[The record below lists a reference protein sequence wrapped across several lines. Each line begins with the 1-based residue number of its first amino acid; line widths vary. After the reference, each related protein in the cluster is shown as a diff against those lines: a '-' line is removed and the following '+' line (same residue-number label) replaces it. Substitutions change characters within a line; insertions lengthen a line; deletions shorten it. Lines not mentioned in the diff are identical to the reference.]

1 LLFCPVDCFFSL
13 FVMDVPRHYH
23 SLARRQRLEESA
35 SSISADSD
43 TENCCPSN
51 VNFDETLHAGGD
63 RNSPEEIALQRDA
76 RISEEEEEMRLR
88 LRFFFM
94 NPLQKWSVRHRL
106 PWKLLLQFVKIIFV
120 TLQRLL
126 MLLVDQQLVCFGDM
140 RMGHV
145 NFMEE
150 SRTSLRHIFLQ
161 GWDAERDVKAYPPNS
176 GPYAIYSTEE
186 FYSQLTHAVVQY
198 YRLNVTTFGNYE
210 YNSSLLGKSEHYPPM
225 NFCLYQYRRS
235 DIYLLNVSYVFDT
248 TVLKNCA
255 LIDLENDEWL
265 RDDFSI
271 EPLLHSKN
279 MSIQRRKFLAAELS
293 FYLKTVYIRRAS
305 VSDLPDCFL
314 LRPIVRFDNAMHTG
328 QVVVSLDVTAQYLNC
343 KGELYA
349 QGKSGRWKKVF
360 IGLLDIFVMIVCILS
375 LILCIRALL
384 GAHFLRQDAMALFEK
399 IGLRI
404 TVSDQLQFLN
414 LWYVLIVVNDICIL
428 LGTTL
433 KLILEYRV
441 FDSSLLT
448 ATGMLLGIGTLF
460 VWVGVLRYFG
470 LFSQYNILIL
480 TLKRSIPNVM
490 RFMLCA
496 SFLYCGFL
504 FCGWVVIGP
513 YHLKFRSLTIT
524 SSCLFSLI
532 NGDDLFATF
541 TTTSDQNQTVFWFV
555 VIYIYVFI
563 SLFTY
568 VILSLIISI
577 IMDAYEVVKDR
588 YLFKE
593 EPSNLIRF
601 IDQCTDTPNTG
612 RYPRTDSAVFLRCC
626 RNIRKMW
633 NGRTHIWQ
641 VLIEKKNEI
650 KIQMDFV
657 VVLGFCFVCGC
668 EPPAQLF
675 ALHLLIFFISRVSCL
690 WCIVNFWACGLLI
703 WDCSRLHRIVSN

>member
-1 LLFCPVDCFFSL
+1 
-13 FVMDVPRHYH
+13 MDVPRHYH

-35 SSISADSD
+35 SLISADSD
-43 TENCCPSN
+43 TENCCPSSG
-51 VNFDETLHAGGD
+51 NFDETGGD
-63 RNSPEEIALQRDA
+63 RNSLEEIALQRDA
-76 RISEEEEEMRLR
+76 ACFCLSIFDVSKKFSIFDESVFNCIFFRVEWSAEVSHSIALNCAPKGCCALLSCEMARSVSSHSFIEMFSNLNDYTSQNRISEEDEMRLR

-120 TLQRLL
+120 TLQ
-126 MLLVDQQLVCFGDM
+126 LVCFGDM

-150 SRTSLRHIFLQ
+150 SKTSLRHIFLQ

-176 GPYAIYSTEE
+176 GPYAIYSMEE
-186 FYSQLTHAVVQY
+186 FYSQLTHSVVQY
-198 YRLNVTTFGNYE
+198 YRLNMTTFGNYE
-210 YNSSLLGKSEHYPPM
+210 YNSSLVGKSAHYPPM

-248 TVLKNCA
+248 TVLKNCIV
-255 LIDLENDEWL
+255 IDLKNDEWL

-314 LRPIVRFDNAMHTG
+314 LKPIVRFDNAMHTG

-349 QGKSGRWKKVF
+349 QESGRWKKVF
-360 IGLLDIFVMIVCILS
+360 MGLLDIFVMIVCILS

-384 GAHFLRQDAMALFEK
+384 GAHFLRKDTMALFEK
-399 IGLRI
+399 LGLRI
-404 TVSDQLQFLN
+404 TVNDQLQFLN
-414 LWYVLIVVNDICIL
+414 LWYVLIVVNDICIVF
-428 LGTTL
+428 GTAL

-504 FCGWVVIGP
+504 FCGWIVIGP
-513 YHLKFRSLTIT
+513 YHLKFRSLAIT

-601 IDQCTDTPNTG
+601 INQCTDTPNTG

-626 RNIRKMW
+626 RNIRK
-633 NGRTHIWQ
+633 
-641 VLIEKKNEI
+641 
-650 KIQMDFV
+650 
-657 VVLGFCFVCGC
+657 
-668 EPPAQLF
+668 
-675 ALHLLIFFISRVSCL
+675 L
-690 WCIVNFWACGLLI
+690 WTGSV
-703 WDCSRLHRIVSN
+703 R

>member
-1 LLFCPVDCFFSL
+1 MVFEAYAFRFLLVRACFCLSIFDVSKKFS
-13 FVMDVPRHYH
+13 
-23 SLARRQRLEESA
+23 
-35 SSISADSD
+35 I
-43 TENCCPSN
+43 
-51 VNFDETLHAGGD
+51 FDESVFNCIFFRVEWSAEVSH
-63 RNSPEEIALQRDA
+63 SIALNCAPKGCCALLSCEMARSVSSHSFIEMFSNLNDYTSQN
-76 RISEEEEEMRLR
+76 RISEEDEMRLR

-120 TLQRLL
+120 TLQ
-126 MLLVDQQLVCFGDM
+126 LVCFGDM

-150 SRTSLRHIFLQ
+150 SKTSLRHIFLQ
-161 GWDAERDVKAYPPNS
+161 DWDAERDVKAYPPNS
-176 GPYAIYSTEE
+176 GPYAIYSMEE
-186 FYSQLTHAVVQY
+186 FYSQLTHSVVQY
-198 YRLNVTTFGNYE
+198 YRLNMTTFGNYE
-210 YNSSLLGKSEHYPPM
+210 YNSSLVGKSAHYPPM

-248 TVLKNCA
+248 TVLKNCIV
-255 LIDLENDEWL
+255 IDLKNDEWL

-314 LRPIVRFDNAMHTG
+314 LKPIVRFDNAMHTG

-349 QGKSGRWKKVF
+349 QG
-360 IGLLDIFVMIVCILS
+360 VMICFAFLD
-375 LILCIRALL
+375 
-384 GAHFLRQDAMALFEK
+384 FLRWRNNYSFLFFQKDTMALFEK
-399 IGLRI
+399 LGLRI
-404 TVSDQLQFLN
+404 TVNDQLQFLN
-414 LWYVLIVVNDICIL
+414 LWYVLIVVNDICIVF
-428 LGTTL
+428 GTAL

-504 FCGWVVIGP
+504 FCGWIVIGP
-513 YHLKFRSLTIT
+513 YHLKFRSLAIT

-601 IDQCTDTPNTG
+601 INQCTDTPNTG

-626 RNIRKMW
+626 RNIRK
-633 NGRTHIWQ
+633 
-641 VLIEKKNEI
+641 
-650 KIQMDFV
+650 
-657 VVLGFCFVCGC
+657 
-668 EPPAQLF
+668 
-675 ALHLLIFFISRVSCL
+675 L
-690 WCIVNFWACGLLI
+690 WTGSV
-703 WDCSRLHRIVSN
+703 R

>member
-255 LIDLENDEWL
+255 VIDLENDEWL

-271 EPLLHSKN
+271 EPLLHAKN

-314 LRPIVRFDNAMHTG
+314 LKPIVRFDNAMHTG
-328 QVVVSLDVTAQYLNC
+328 QVV
-343 KGELYA
+343 
-349 QGKSGRWKKVF
+349 KV
-360 IGLLDIFVMIVCILS
+360 
-375 LILCIRALL
+375 RALL

-577 IMDAYEVVKDR
+577 IMDAYEVVKVSSDNADR

-633 NGRTHIWQ
+633 NGRSH
-641 VLIEKKNEI
+641 
-650 KIQMDFV
+650 
-657 VVLGFCFVCGC
+657 
-668 EPPAQLF
+668 
-675 ALHLLIFFISRVSCL
+675 
-690 WCIVNFWACGLLI
+690 
-703 WDCSRLHRIVSN
+703 

>member
-255 LIDLENDEWL
+255 VIDLENDEWL

-271 EPLLHSKN
+271 EPLLHAKN

-314 LRPIVRFDNAMHTG
+314 LKPIVRFDNAMHTG
-328 QVVVSLDVTAQYLNC
+328 QVV
-343 KGELYA
+343 
-349 QGKSGRWKKVF
+349 
-360 IGLLDIFVMIVCILS
+360 
-375 LILCIRALL
+375 
-384 GAHFLRQDAMALFEK
+384 DAMALFEK

-577 IMDAYEVVKDR
+577 IMDAYEVVKVSSDNADR

-633 NGRTHIWQ
+633 NGRSH
-641 VLIEKKNEI
+641 
-650 KIQMDFV
+650 
-657 VVLGFCFVCGC
+657 
-668 EPPAQLF
+668 
-675 ALHLLIFFISRVSCL
+675 
-690 WCIVNFWACGLLI
+690 
-703 WDCSRLHRIVSN
+703 

>member
-1 LLFCPVDCFFSL
+1 LFSFSRL
-13 FVMDVPRHYH
+13 VMDVPRHYH

-35 SSISADSD
+35 SLISADSD
-43 TENCCPSN
+43 TENCCPSSG
-51 VNFDETLHAGGD
+51 NFDETEGD
-63 RNSPEEIALQRDA
+63 RNSLEEIALQRDA
-76 RISEEEEEMRLR
+76 RISEEDEMRLR

-120 TLQRLL
+120 TLQ
-126 MLLVDQQLVCFGDM
+126 LVCFGDM

-150 SRTSLRHIFLQ
+150 SKTSLRHIFLQ
-161 GWDAERDVKAYPPNS
+161 DWDAERDVKAYPPNS
-176 GPYAIYSTEE
+176 GPYAIYSMEE
-186 FYSQLTHAVVQY
+186 FYSQLTHSVVQY
-198 YRLNVTTFGNYE
+198 YRLNMTTFGNYE
-210 YNSSLLGKSEHYPPM
+210 YNSSLVGKSAHYPPM

-248 TVLKNCA
+248 TVLKNCIV
-255 LIDLENDEWL
+255 IDLKNDEWL

-314 LRPIVRFDNAMHTG
+314 LKPIVRFDNAMHTG
-328 QVVVSLDVTAQYLNC
+328 QVVDT
-343 KGELYA
+343 
-349 QGKSGRWKKVF
+349 
-360 IGLLDIFVMIVCILS
+360 
-375 LILCIRALL
+375 
-384 GAHFLRQDAMALFEK
+384 MALFEK
-399 IGLRI
+399 LGLRI
-404 TVSDQLQFLN
+404 TVNDQLQFLN
-414 LWYVLIVVNDICIL
+414 LWYVLIVVNDICIVF
-428 LGTTL
+428 GTAL

-504 FCGWVVIGP
+504 FCGWIVIGP
-513 YHLKFRSLTIT
+513 YHLKFRSLAIT

-601 IDQCTDTPNTG
+601 INQCTDTPNTG

-626 RNIRKMW
+626 RNIRK
-633 NGRTHIWQ
+633 
-641 VLIEKKNEI
+641 
-650 KIQMDFV
+650 
-657 VVLGFCFVCGC
+657 
-668 EPPAQLF
+668 
-675 ALHLLIFFISRVSCL
+675 L
-690 WCIVNFWACGLLI
+690 WTGSV
-703 WDCSRLHRIVSN
+703 R